1 MTDKKGNGGF
11 LDNVTPENLGTLGG
25 AMAGLGVGNIIDWYV
40 GALLVGVA
48 QDLVWLVAPPAGM
61 VLGAVAGYKVV
72 KRLTKEKDNS
82 ENGNN
87 PVKK

>member
-1 MTDKKGNGGF
+1 M
-11 LDNVTPENLGTLGG
+11 P
-25 AMAGLGVGNIIDWYV
+25 
-40 GALLVGVA
+40 LVGVA
-48 QDLVWLVAPPAGM
+48 QDIVWLVAPPAGM